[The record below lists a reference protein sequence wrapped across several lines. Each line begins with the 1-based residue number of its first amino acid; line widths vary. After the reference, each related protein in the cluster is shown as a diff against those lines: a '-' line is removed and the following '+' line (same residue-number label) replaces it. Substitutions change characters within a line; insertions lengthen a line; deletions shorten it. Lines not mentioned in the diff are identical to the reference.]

1 MIPLPTEVK
10 ECLQKSIRLTSYT
23 PFNQLICCISVSSYM
38 LTRRFAVHLNR
49 SLVGLLGIVIE
60 KTDVAYLRSFP
71 YVVVKKTFQVT
82 CGDPETEVDLILSR
96 AGIFETPKD
105 IDDFTICP
113 THRSNLGTGV
123 GWIRGSISRCR
134 VPREVYGHGKGRV
147 KSIPKAYW
155 GIGKRVPQ
163 IVRKTSGKFI

>member
-1 MIPLPTEVK
+1 MTIVTHVNSKMNQPPNYREMGFFPSLHIYENLPRTTLFRKLKCPDPSMIPLPAEVK
-10 ECLQKSIRLTSYT
+10 ECSQKSIRLTSYI
-23 PFNQLICCISVSSYM
+23 PIYLIDLLYKRLILM

-71 YVVVKKTFQVT
+71 CVVVKKTFQVT

-105 IDDFTICP
+105 IDDFKICWVESWF
-113 THRSNLGTGV
+113 H
-123 GWIRGSISRCR
+123 
-134 VPREVYGHGKGRV
+134 
-147 KSIPKAYW
+147 
-155 GIGKRVPQ
+155 
-163 IVRKTSGKFI
+163 